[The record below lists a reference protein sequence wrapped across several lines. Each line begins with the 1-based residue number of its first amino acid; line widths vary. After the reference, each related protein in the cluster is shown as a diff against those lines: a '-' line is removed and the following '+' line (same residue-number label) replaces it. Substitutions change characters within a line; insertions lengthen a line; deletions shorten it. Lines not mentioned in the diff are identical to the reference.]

1 MIGPKGC
8 GKSVV
13 VQQLADL
20 LGYEVEPIML
30 YQANTY
36 TTTDFEIDM
45 IKNQLFPPGHD
56 VSGPAAAEDDAAQR
70 RHRLAILAPRHGRIG
85 GQDGRA

>member
-30 YQANTY
+30 YQASRA
-36 TTTDFEIDM
+36 
-45 IKNQLFPPGHD
+45 QL
-56 VSGPAAAEDDAAQR
+56 
-70 RHRLAILAPRHGRIG
+70 ILKLT
-85 GQDGRA
+85 

>member
-1 MIGPKGC
+1 MNLIPQDFCVIGPKGC

-30 YQANTY
+30 YQASRV
-36 TTTDFEIDM
+36 
-45 IKNQLFPPGHD
+45 QLN
-56 VSGPAAAEDDAAQR
+56 
-70 RHRLAILAPRHGRIG
+70 LKLK
-85 GQDGRA
+85 

>member
-30 YQANTY
+30 YQACSSA
-36 TTTDFEIDM
+36 TDFEIDM
-45 IKNQLFPPGHD
+45 IKNQLFPPGYD

-70 RHRLAILAPRHGRIG
+70 GHRLALLAPRHGRIG
-85 GQDGRA
+85 GKDGRA